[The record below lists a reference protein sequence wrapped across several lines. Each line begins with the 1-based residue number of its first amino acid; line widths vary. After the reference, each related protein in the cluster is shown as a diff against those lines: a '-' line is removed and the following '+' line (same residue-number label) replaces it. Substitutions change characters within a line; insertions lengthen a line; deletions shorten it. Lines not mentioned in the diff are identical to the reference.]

1 MKAAFIFKEKI
12 ILSLSKLLKQGL
24 SISKLALVIA
34 LGMTL
39 SIFPILGTTTL
50 LCTLVALSF
59 RLNLPAI
66 QIANYVSFPLQ
77 IILFFPFLKL
87 GEALSGTSLD
97 PISKAQLVSTFE
109 AGFLQAIQELFWY
122 LLIASLG
129 WLFSTVPIFIVLF
142 YSLRAII
149 KRYGPTLVES

>member
-39 SIFPILGTTTL
+39 SVFPILGTTTL

-66 QIANYVSFPLQ
+66 QIANYASFPLQ

-97 PISKAQLVSTFE
+97 LISKAQLVSTFE

-122 LLIASLG
+122 LLIACLG

-149 KRYGPTLVES
+149 RRYGPVLVES